1 MAKNDTNE
9 LIKNSITNGKID
21 DEKTNKIANNL
32 NRKSLKQYVRILKKL
47 KKKKKV
53 IVEIPLASK
62 DEFIKDIAELFPNKT
77 VIIREDPTLL
87 LGLRIT
93 SEDDVLELNLK
104 HEFEKLIQY
113 ISNDELNPN
122 KTGMVSED
130 QIIKQLEERL
140 SSYSSKSDY
149 KFENTGRVDKN
160 NDGVITAS
168 GLSKVTMGELVS
180 FETENI
186 SSKTMGFVLNLSEDT
201 VSIIL
206 LGSATSIKEGD
217 RIQRTNTLLSIPV
230 SEELIGRVVDPLGE
244 PIDGKSKIKNGV
256 KMPLERIAVG
266 VVEREPVDTPL
277 KTGIKAIDSMIPV
290 GRGQRELII
299 GDRGLGKTAIAID
312 TILNQKTFNKPT
324 TKQTASEQQVN
335 HNQRSIICIYVAI
348 GQKQSSIAQTIEILR
363 KNNAMDYTIVVAA
376 PSSSPAALQYLAPY
390 SGTAIAEYFM
400 EKGQDVLIV
409 YDDLTKHAWAYR
421 QLSLVLQRP
430 AGREAYPGDIF
441 YLHSRLLERSVK
453 LNKKNGGGSI
463 TSLPIIET
471 QASDMSAYIPTNVIS
486 ITDGQIYLEQS
497 LFNVGVRPA
506 INPGNSVS
514 RVGGAAQ
521 TKAIKSVAGKLRLE
535 LAQYNSLAA
544 FAQFGSELDEA
555 TLKQLERGKRI
566 VEILK
571 QSQFSPLSEALEIL
585 SLWSATNGLLDDI
598 PVENVSEFE
607 TQLHDYAIMHEQQ
620 LLKELDT
627 GEKLSEKTIADLRKT
642 VEQFKKGFKII

>member
-32 NRKSLKQYVRILKKL
+32 NRKSLKQYVRILKKFE
-47 KKKKKV
+47 KSKKV

-266 VVEREPVDTPL
+266 VVER
-277 KTGIKAIDSMIPV
+277 
-290 GRGQRELII
+290 
-299 GDRGLGKTAIAID
+299 
-312 TILNQKTFNKPT
+312 
-324 TKQTASEQQVN
+324 
-335 HNQRSIICIYVAI
+335 
-348 GQKQSSIAQTIEILR
+348 
-363 KNNAMDYTIVVAA
+363 
-376 PSSSPAALQYLAPY
+376 
-390 SGTAIAEYFM
+390 
-400 EKGQDVLIV
+400 
-409 YDDLTKHAWAYR
+409 
-421 QLSLVLQRP
+421 
-430 AGREAYPGDIF
+430 
-441 YLHSRLLERSVK
+441 
-453 LNKKNGGGSI
+453 
-463 TSLPIIET
+463 
-471 QASDMSAYIPTNVIS
+471 
-486 ITDGQIYLEQS
+486 
-497 LFNVGVRPA
+497 
-506 INPGNSVS
+506 
-514 RVGGAAQ
+514 
-521 TKAIKSVAGKLRLE
+521 
-535 LAQYNSLAA
+535 
-544 FAQFGSELDEA
+544 
-555 TLKQLERGKRI
+555 
-566 VEILK
+566 
-571 QSQFSPLSEALEIL
+571 
-585 SLWSATNGLLDDI
+585 
-598 PVENVSEFE
+598 
-607 TQLHDYAIMHEQQ
+607 
-620 LLKELDT
+620 
-627 GEKLSEKTIADLRKT
+627 
-642 VEQFKKGFKII
+642 